1 MSLCSSVENVPMVS
15 SNIEQHNQVKSGHTL
30 RLELQDMLNSHG
42 MRISQFQADSDV
54 SIEKHST
61 VQASNVVPEMNHVLG
76 SKVDEVKVGSHQ
88 QEQLKLRPK
97 LNFLNALKGSD
108 VDDNE
113 GSKTLG
119 ISSVRNLHFAPS
131 TMTDGRVTVAP
142 PLDVFEDGCEFWKST
157 LVGHFMGQKLPY
169 PVVNSIAK
177 RIWSSYGLSEVLSS
191 DNGFF
196 IFNFDSV
203 DHATNVLERAPWHM
217 ANRPLV
223 LKRWQPNMQF
233 LKDDLAR
240 VPVWVR
246 LYNVPLEYWTIKGLS
261 CVASAI
267 GVPLHADHTTLL
279 RKRLSYARVCV
290 EIDASKTLV
299 KEYDLR
305 CPNGLFITIS
315 AEYEWIPSKCSNCNV
330 FGHTIALCATN
341 NIDNLKVV
349 AEGKRNLGAMN
360 SKSADNKQNQFQWQV
375 VGKPNK
381 GSVSGENAP
390 LASKVGNC
398 NENGFSTSG
407 IHMSDCN
414 MIDHAAS
421 DVRNAACH
429 EDENPSSPLVLKSF
443 REDMKQEQGAA
454 STALY
459 QDMDAMGGDTD
470 GEQTDKELTSTI
482 LTTPQTLNTT
492 ESETVNQLAIKARDS
507 LEKKKKG
514 SKASSKK
521 NKKSGSS
528 PGGTGLNDPIKHS
541 ELRRLIHQERITLF
555 GLVETR
561 VKDKN
566 KDNVSQLLLRSWS
579 FLYNYDFSCR
589 GRIWVCWNADT
600 VKVDVFG
607 MSDQAIHVSVTI
619 LATNISFN
627 TSIIYGDNNASLCE
641 ALWSDIV
648 SRSDGWKST
657 PWILMGD
664 FNAIRNQSDR
674 LGGSTTWAGTMDRL
688 DTCIREVKVDDL

>member
-54 SIEKHST
+54 SIENHST

-88 QEQLKLRPK
+88 QEQLKPRPK
-97 LNFLNALKGSD
+97 LNFLTALKGSD

-119 ISSVRNLHFAPS
+119 ISSVRNLHFAPP

-142 PLDVFEDGCEFWKST
+142 PLDVFEDGCKFWKST
-157 LVGHFMGQKLPY
+157 LVGHFVGQKLPY

-223 LKRWQPNMQF
+223 LKRWQPN
-233 LKDDLAR
+233 
-240 VPVWVR
+240 
-246 LYNVPLEYWTIKGLS
+246 I
-261 CVASAI
+261 AI

-315 AEYEWIPSKCSNCNV
+315 AEYEWIPSKCSDCNV
-330 FGHTIALCATN
+330 FGHTTTLCPTN

-349 AEGKRNLGAMN
+349 AEGKSNLGAMN

-375 VGKPNK
+375 VGKRNK

-398 NENGFSTSG
+398 NENGCSTSG
-407 IHMSDCN
+407 IHMSHCK
-414 MIDHAAS
+414 MIYHAAS
-421 DVRNAACH
+421 DVHNVACH
-429 EDENPSSPLVLKSF
+429 EDENPSSPLVLKSL
-443 REDMKQEQGAA
+443 REDMNQEQGAA
-454 STALY
+454 STALD
-459 QDMDAMGGDTD
+459 QDMDAMRGDTY
-470 GEQTDKELTSTI
+470 GEQTDKESTSTI
-482 LTTPQTLNTT
+482 LTTPQTLNST
-492 ESETVNQLAIKARDS
+492 ERETINQLAIKARDS

-521 NKKSGSS
+521 HKKSGSS
-528 PGGTGLNDPIKHS
+528 PGGTSRGLNDPIKHS
-541 ELRRLIHQERITLF
+541 ELRRLIHQERIALF

-607 MSDQAIHVSVTI
+607 MSDQAIHVYVTI

-627 TSIIYGDNNASLCE
+627 TSIIYGDNNASLRE

-648 SRSDGWKST
+648 SRSDGWEST

-674 LGGSTTWAGTMDRL
+674 LGGSTTWVVLWTDWIHVFEKR
-688 DTCIREVKVDDL
+688 K